1 LLDDLNLLTS
11 TPNPLPT
18 IPSTPGDPDMTTFKK
33 HVFPGLA
40 NPVYLPDWLPVSIK
54 LIPSSTPGWTSG
66 QKVDVSQFT
75 STTYHDTQNDL
86 SSAQSEYTWAKNGG
100 RASINSAGSYNG
112 IFDANGL
119 IITQRFDELVGH
131 AANPTGNVT
140 SYAFEEAY
148 GATGH
153 AASLDVGLW
162 VHAGVLQAMGKSGG
176 TESMYLHQWWSGK
189 YCSKQILDRGQWSY
203 AEQTVDARVAEI
215 NAYLKQGGDGT
226 GGSTTPPPP
235 TTTYAKPVPIPELVG
250 FSVNENTT
258 VPGVVT
264 RDGGDAFIF
273 TADLYECVTATP
285 RLQYADI
292 KHSPKVGE
300 DLVVGERFIGAWLVK
315 ARDGEW
321 YIVTPYWTRI
331 RLRDVKRIGDVPNLA
346 AGAA

>member
-40 NPVYLPDWLPVSIK
+40 NPVCLPDWLKVVMAI
-54 LIPSSTPGWTSG
+54 IPDGTPGWTSG
-66 QKVDVSQFT
+66 QKVPASNFD
-75 STTYHDTQNDL
+75 STTYHDTDNYL
-86 SSAQSEYTWAKNGG
+86 SSANSERKWAADGG
-100 RASINSAGSYNG
+100 RAEINSPGSYNG

-140 SYAFEEAY
+140 SYAFEEAF

-153 AASLDVGLW
+153 DKSLDVGLW

-176 TESMYLHQWWSGK
+176 TEAMYQHNYWSGK
-189 YCSKQILDRGQWSY
+189 NCPRQIRDRGQWSY
-203 AEQTVDARVAEI
+203 AEKTVDARVAEI
-215 NAYLKQGGDGT
+215 NAYLKQSGDGT
-226 GGSTTPPPP
+226 GGPTTPPP
-235 TTTYAKPVPIPELVG
+235 TKTYAKPVPIPELVG

-273 TADLYECVTATP
+273 TADLYEAIVATP

-292 KHSPKVGE
+292 KNSPRVGE
-300 DLVVGERFIGAWLVK
+300 DLVVGEKFIGAWLVK